1 MGDTSIELR
10 INRHQYDALECILTM
25 RGTNTETVIQEQL
38 MELYRQTVPE
48 QERVNIDNQIESER
62 LAAERLE
69 AELRRFSV
77 FRITE
82 KGSVVCLECNHPLN
96 FMQSAYQAR
105 RYLRHEMDPQP
116 GTFAE
121 YFLTGGTLISE
132 EKFSVLMGERI
143 EGSQNI
149 TGLFDIDLDSRMFHT
164 AHHLNGWASFRLKDV
179 TTAAY
184 YAYRK
189 SYCSN
194 DNMWK
199 IFLDYL
205 DGRQIAEAAT
215 AMSMEM

>member
-1 MGDTSIELR
+1 MGETSIELR
-10 INRHQYDALECILTM
+10 INRHQYDALERILTES
-25 RGTNTETVIQEQL
+25 GIKTVMQARLI
-38 MELYRQTVPE
+38 ELYRQTVPE
-48 QERVNIDNQIESER
+48 QERVDIDNQIESER

-82 KGSVVCLECNHPLN
+82 KGSAVCLECNHSFN

-105 RYLRHEMDPQP
+105 RYLRQKMDPQP
-116 GTFAE
+116 STFAE
-121 YFLTGGTLISE
+121 YFLRNGTQISE
-132 EKFSVLMGERI
+132 EKFSELMGERI

-149 TGLFDIDLDSRMFHT
+149 TGLFDIDLDNGMFHT
-164 AHHLNGWASFRLKDV
+164 AHHLKGWASFHLKDV

-194 DNMWK
+194 DDMWK
-199 IFLDYL
+199 IFLNYL
-205 DGRQIAEAAT
+205 DGRQIT
-215 AMSMEM
+215 KMDNAMSLEM